1 LPVLSL
7 IFVSDKTAP
16 SDPMTA
22 QMEPATA
29 AQSPPS
35 RASVALTV
43 AGITMLALAG
53 LLLWAKQS
61 ESVFAAYLVSAVQA
75 CF

>member
-1 LPVLSL
+1 MA
-7 IFVSDKTAP
+7 DAP
-16 SDPMTA
+16 LG
-22 QMEPATA
+22 PASAT
-29 AQSPPS
+29 QSPPS
-35 RASVALTV
+35 RAGVALTV
-43 AGITMLALAG
+43 AGVTMLALAG

>member
-1 LPVLSL
+1 MADAQLGPDPV
-7 IFVSDKTAP
+7 IAAQNAP
-16 SDPMTA
+16 SRVAVTL
-22 QMEPATA
+22 
-29 AQSPPS
+29 
-35 RASVALTV
+35 SVLGAL
-43 AGITMLALAG
+43 MLAVAG

>member
-1 LPVLSL
+1 
-7 IFVSDKTAP
+7 
-16 SDPMTA
+16 MTDA
-22 QMEPATA
+22 HMEPATA
-29 AQSPPS
+29 AQSPSS
-35 RASVALTV
+35 RAGVALTV

>member
-1 LPVLSL
+1 MADAQLGTAPAPTQSAPSRLPV
-7 IFVSDKTAP
+7 
-16 SDPMTA
+16 M
-22 QMEPATA
+22 
-29 AQSPPS
+29 
-35 RASVALTV
+35 LTV
-43 AGITMLALAG
+43 LGVGMLALAG